1 VPSLTNGAKPPEVLH
16 GSRKGAKHYDVK
28 NRDFMLQHFKDRD
41 QVTAAEMTALFA
53 KDGRN
58 PGSAGSL
65 LTQLAE
71 QKYCKSMGD
80 GLWKILVKGQQAAA
94 EGAANG

>member
-1 VPSLTNGAKPPEVLH
+1 
-16 GSRKGAKHYDVK
+16 
-28 NRDFMLQHFKDRD
+28 
-41 QVTAAEMTALFA
+41 MTALFA
-53 KDGRN
+53 QNGRN

-71 QKYCKSMGD
+71 HKYCKSMGD

-94 EGAANG
+94 KDAANG